1 MLSDRNGVVMI
12 KLALLRSVR
21 PGRTLAILL
30 AALLL
35 WVGVVG
41 QAAAGER
48 PRIGLALSGGGGGG
62 GAHLGVLRELER
74 LRIPVDYIAGT
85 SMGAVVGGLY
95 AAGLS
100 PAEIERAIED
110 IDWVDIFEDE
120 APRSE
125 RRFRRKQDDRLF
137 LLKQRPGVKERER
150 EVNLVPALIQGQKLD
165 LALRRLT
172 LPVAQ
177 VADFDDLRIP
187 FRAVATDVVTGRPA
201 ILGSGDLAGAIR
213 ASMAIPA
220 VFAPV
225 QIGDQLLVDG
235 GIAMNLPVAA
245 VRGMGADIVIAV
257 DISGPRR
264 GKEDITNVLQMLD
277 QIASLV
283 TWRNTEEQL
292 ATLSGR
298 DVLIVPP
305 LGDKVLAGDF
315 DKLLEAVAIGVQ
327 GAKAEGPALARLS
340 LPEPAYAAFRA
351 RHPSLPDAVP
361 TIDYVRVENDSGLS
375 DEVIESRLDIR
386 PGDPLDTDGVERDLA
401 RVYDQDNFEQVSY
414 RLERDGGRTGVVVSA
429 KEKPWGTS
437 YLQGGL
443 DLSSTL
449 DGDSFFNIGVA
460 YTLMPVNRWNGE
472 WRTLLR
478 LGEEP
483 TFYTELYQPLDPRD
497 EWYVSLGAGYLS
509 NKVYIYTGR
518 SSRAPEVEYDLTR
531 LGAALELGRNL
542 GRWGR
547 AALTYAYFAGDADVW
562 VGDPSYQGYTFRE
575 GELSLSLAIDTMDNL
590 GFPAEGYN
598 GFADAMISREGLGAN
613 QSYTQVGLGLL
624 GARSFGRNAF
634 NLGLRLRGTLD
645 EDAPIQGLYRTG
657 GFLNLSGY
665 NQNQLS
671 GQQEGLLRMAYM
683 RKLDT
688 RLVPT
693 YLGAS
698 AEWGGVW
705 QGTGDIGF
713 DGTILAGSLFVGADT
728 PLGPVYAAYGR
739 AEGGES
745 AIYFFLGK
753 PWSIR
758 R

>member
-1 MLSDRNGVVMI
+1 MNRLDLRRPARLGHRFAVM
-12 KLALLRSVR
+12 
-21 PGRTLAILL
+21 L

-35 WVGVVG
+35 SFGPVG
-41 QAAAGER
+41 QAAGEGR
-48 PRIGLALSGGGGGG
+48 PRIGLALSGGGAR
-62 GAHLGVLRELER
+62 GAAHVGVLKEIER
-74 LRIPVDYIAGT
+74 LRIPIDYIAGT

-95 AAGLS
+95 AAGLG

-120 APRSE
+120 SPRPE
-125 RRFRRKQDDRLF
+125 RRFRRKQDDLLF

-165 LALRRLT
+165 LTLRRLT
-172 LPVAQ
+172 LSVAE
-177 VADFDDLRIP
+177 VTDFDALRIP

-201 ILGSGDLAGAIR
+201 ILGSGDLAEAIR

-225 QIGDQLLVDG
+225 AIGDQLLVDG

-245 VRGMGADIVIAV
+245 VRAMGADVVIAV

-264 GKEDITNVLQMLD
+264 GKEEIANALQMLD

-292 ATLSGR
+292 ATLTGR
-298 DVLIVPP
+298 DVLIVPT

-315 DKLLEAVAIGVQ
+315 DKLIEAVAIGEQ
-327 GAKAEGPALARLS
+327 AAKAEDAALARLS
-340 LPEPAYAAFRA
+340 LTEPAYAAYRA
-351 RHPSLPDAVP
+351 RHPSPADAVA
-361 TIDYVRVENDSGLS
+361 TVDYVRVENDSGLS

-386 PGDPLDTDGVERDLA
+386 PGVPLDTDRIERDLA
-401 RVYDQDNFEQVSY
+401 RIYDQDNFEQVSY
-414 RLERDGGRTGVVVSA
+414 RLERDGERTGVVVSA
-429 KEKPWGTS
+429 KEKTWGTS
-437 YLQGGL
+437 SLQGGL
-443 DLSSTL
+443 ELSSTL
-449 DGDSFFNIGVA
+449 DGDSFFNIGAA

-478 LGEEP
+478 LGNEP
-483 TFYTELYQPLDPRD
+483 ALFTELYQPLDPRE

-509 NKVYIYTGR
+509 NKVSLYTGR
-518 SSRAPEVEYDLTR
+518 SSKAPEVEYDLTR
-531 LGAALELGRNL
+531 LGAAVELGRNL

-547 AALTYAYFAGDADVW
+547 TALTYRYFAGDADVW
-562 VGDPSYQGYTFRE
+562 VGDPSYRGYSFRQGD
-575 GELSLSLAIDTMDNL
+575 LSLSLAVDTMDNL
-590 GFPAEGYN
+590 GFPTDGYN
-598 GFADAMISREGLGAN
+598 GFVNAMISREGLGAD
-613 QSYTQVGLGLL
+613 QSYTQLGLGLL

-657 GFLNLSGY
+657 GFLNLSGF

-671 GQQEGLLRMAYM
+671 GQQEGLVRLAYLRD
-683 RKLDT
+683 LGT
-688 RLVPT
+688 RLVAT

-698 AEWGGVW
+698 LEWGGVW
-705 QGTGDIGF
+705 QGTNDIGF